1 MSLSFSDLE
10 TLSNVAMKVDANP
23 VVLVGRFLGLSA
35 EEQAV
40 GVPKWGW
47 IALAAGAAVAG
58 GLLLQKKFSKNYD
71 SESAHRKKK
80 RSSKSVKRSK
90 MFKVVGKKVS
100 RSIDDE
106 DDDE

>member
-23 VVLVGRFLGLSA
+23 VVLLGRFLGLSA
-35 EEQAV
+35 EEQSA

-58 GLLLQKKFSKNYD
+58 GFLLKEKFAKNPEP
-71 SESAHRKKK
+71 SRKGKGKK
-80 RSSKSVKRSK
+80 RSNKGVKRSK

-100 RSIDDE
+100 RAADD

>member
-23 VVLVGRFLGLSA
+23 IVLVGRFLGLSA
-35 EEQAV
+35 EEQSA

-47 IALAAGAAVAG
+47 FALAAGAAVAG
-58 GLLLQKKFSKNYD
+58 GFLLKERFAKNPETSRVSK
-71 SESAHRKKK
+71 SKR
-80 RSSKSVKRSK
+80 RSSKAVKRSK

-100 RSIDDE
+100 RAVDE